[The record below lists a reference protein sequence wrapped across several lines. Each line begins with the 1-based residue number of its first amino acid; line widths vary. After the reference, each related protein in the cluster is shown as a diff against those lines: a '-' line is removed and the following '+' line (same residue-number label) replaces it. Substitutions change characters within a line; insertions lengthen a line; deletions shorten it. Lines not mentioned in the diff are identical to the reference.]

1 MMLASASKEGLGF
14 GLASRWGWVV
24 FRGVIG
30 VLFGLIAFARP
41 GAMALSMVLVFGC
54 FAFAGGIATV
64 IAAARGGRA
73 GEPRWGT
80 LLVEG
85 LLGIAAGV
93 LAVLWPGTMAL
104 AFIWLIGCWAILSGV
119 LEVAS
124 AIRLRKIIEHEWTL
138 ALAGLLSIAFG
149 LLMFYRP
156 IAGGVAV
163 VWWLGA
169 YAFVFGI
176 LMLVFGF
183 RLRSFARSQ
192 QGGELPSEGMRQR
205 V

>member
-1 MMLASASKEGLGF
+1 
-14 GLASRWGWVV
+14 
-24 FRGVIG
+24 
-30 VLFGLIAFARP
+30 
-41 GAMALSMVLVFGC
+41 
-54 FAFAGGIATV
+54 
-64 IAAARGGRA
+64 
-73 GEPRWGT
+73 
-80 LLVEG
+80 
-85 LLGIAAGV
+85 
-93 LAVLWPGTMAL
+93 MAL

-138 ALAGLLSIAFG
+138 GLAGLLSIAFG

-176 LMLVFGF
+176 LMIVFGF
-183 RLRSFARSQ
+183 RLRSFARSH
-192 QGGELPSEGMRQR
+192 QGGELPSEGLRQR
-205 V
+205 I